1 MKSLINK
8 GFNEETLNELKKIC
22 VKEFDTDPT
31 LYFLLHSIFSE
42 IETAFGNQGMRVE
55 LYDKYFSLA
64 PYINNVLSKKDISS
78 LDNLIKSFVQ
88 IQPLD

>member
-1 MKSLINK
+1 
-8 GFNEETLNELKKIC
+8 
-22 VKEFDTDPT
+22 
-31 LYFLLHSIFSE
+31 LHSIFSE
-42 IETAFGNQGMRVE
+42 IETAFGNQGMRIE

-64 PYINNVLSKKDISS
+64 PYINNALSKKDISS